1 MVLAKIDK
9 VQKYQRI
16 WKQMMVNG
24 LGRYKLGQAG
34 HSWQWEQRTWLYSD
48 LLKALKGEPFTALG
62 SQQRGP

>member
-1 MVLAKIDK
+1 
-9 VQKYQRI
+9 
-16 WKQMMVNG
+16 MMVNG

-34 HSWQWEQRTWLYSD
+34 HSWQWEQHTWLYSD